1 MEEDSS
7 VTHLSTK
14 RTQTRVVQMIYKYL
28 NEKSV
33 MMLHLGFAVEHSS
46 FEGSIYHLLC
56 YHVHKDKA
64 SKIYFEMTH
73 NDRETLHKLM
83 IL

>member
-1 MEEDSS
+1 M
-7 VTHLSTK
+7 L
-14 RTQTRVVQMIYKYL
+14 
-28 NEKSV
+28 
-33 MMLHLGFAVEHSS
+33 LHLGFAVEHSS

-73 NDRETLHKLM
+73 KDRETLHTLM